1 MKKIEKLPFF
11 GTPCIFQELNKVQ
24 TDVLVVE
31 NSKNR
36 VSQQTFQKNF
46 FIAKNST
53 HNIFKKSPFIF
64 KKSPFKKIKRLFR
77 TIFSVQKI
85 FRIWIPYDQSGKKV
99 QGRIVWLWPA
109 VAQPNSY
116 GVTDSFRTAL
126 LPTWALNVY
135 TMKVGWPRVF
145 V

>member
-46 FIAKNST
+46 FQNTKKFNPQYFQKIIN
-53 HNIFKKSPFIF
+53 FQKSPFIF
-64 KKSPFKKIKRLFR
+64 KKSPFKKLKGYLEPYFLYKKSFVYEYHTINLAKKFR
-77 TIFSVQKI
+77 VE
-85 FRIWIPYDQSGKKV
+85 
-99 QGRIVWLWPA
+99 
-109 VAQPNSY
+109 
-116 GVTDSFRTAL
+116 
-126 LPTWALNVY
+126 
-135 TMKVGWPRVF
+135 
-145 V
+145 